1 MHTDSNFSQLLKLIK
16 SDVYEY
22 RDPPF
27 KLSSGQYS
35 HHYFDCRN
43 ILSSPN
49 GFNLVGKVMAEI
61 LITKIL
67 NGKIY
72 PTDMN
77 NYFPRCELTP
87 YETCYKLLD
96 IKAIG
101 GMATGSIT
109 IANAIMS
116 ALYQRNIDINSFFI
130 RKTGKKHGKT
140 GKVVGIVNKTDKI
153 AIVEDVITTGT
164 SVINAINTVQ
174 EERNGIVV
182 AVLTLLDRQEGGS
195 ETITNQFKI
204 PVISIFTANEI
215 INP

>member
-1 MHTDSNFSQLLKLIK
+1 MEHDNLSTLLNLIK
-16 SDVYEY
+16 SQCYEY

-35 HHYFDCRN
+35 QHYFDCRN
-43 ILSSPN
+43 LLSSPN

-67 NGKIY
+67 
-72 PTDMN
+72 T
-77 NYFPRCELTP
+77 RCELPP

-130 RKTGKKHGKT
+130 RKTDKKHGKT

-153 AIVEDVITTGT
+153 VIVEDVITTGT

-204 PVISIFTANEI
+204 PVISIFTANKI